1 MPSIISTIGYI
12 TESNTIPSVNSSETT
27 VTKGVI
33 VCNRPEENDPLFI
46 NFVAFNS
53 TEKKNYQLIE
63 SNSVYLLYGKFVY
76 NSIKNYNGENYE
88 GLQVLINFVK
98 VKKFL

>member
-12 TESNTIPSVNSSETT
+12 TESNTVPSISSSGTN
-27 VTKGVI
+27 VTKGII
-33 VCNRPEENDPLFI
+33 VCNRPADNNPLFI

-53 TEKKNYQLIE
+53 TEEKSYELIE

-76 NSIKNYNGENYE
+76 NSIKNYNSENYE
-88 GLQVLINFVK
+88 GLQVNNNFAS
-98 VKKFL
+98 